1 MKLFGSSSITLM
13 NKIITLF
20 VTYMVVVIFLFSCLI
35 YIVEVRGVNQI
46 NEKYAYDVAI
56 LESNMVA
63 DWLSDH
69 VTYLTSLGSL
79 VSVDGLNI
87 EKDIVGLKDVQ
98 LKNTQNYRQFFLVT
112 PQKKYLDTFSQ
123 SSNMTDPLLEPLF
136 SGEKSFVITSPE
148 LHPVLSEALF
158 NILVPVI
165 DDNQVVGIL
174 GATLTMNDLST
185 RLSEYKVFGSGFGWL
200 MNEDLTVIAHP
211 INDLI
216 LKASILSE
224 EALAE
229 VQNDSTNTLPKGI
242 KSMNT
247 LGYKGLEKIQKQVIT
262 EVDNNGSNN
271 SSNNST
277 SEPTSF
283 ENNTTVARAN
293 YTDPDGYKRKVTL
306 VAVPTAENWYVAFT
320 TFNDKLTTTTNT
332 LLLYM
337 AIGLLAV
344 VIASVIASYLLA
356 NEITKPI
363 NQLVHTIN
371 LFIGGNRG
379 VRASV
384 KTNDEIGTLGKAFNG
399 MADTIIQT
407 TENVEELIQERT
419 HMLADLNYQ
428 IVVRNKELDTMNK
441 ELETTNT
448 KLHSLATTD
457 MLTGLQNRHE
467 LVRAM
472 QILLDE
478 VLKGDVP
485 GFSVLFVDLDNFKYY
500 NDTYSHEIGDFLL
513 VEISKILKTN
523 VRDLDLVARYGGDEF
538 VILLKHGDFEISK
551 MLSERIHSKIL
562 ERNGFKKEI
571 ERKIGAEIMLLGKNK
586 LSCSIGIVNYNRTV
600 DAKTVEDLLALAD
613 DTMYKAKKAGKSRIV
628 VN

>member
-1 MKLFGSSSITLM
+1 MKLFGTSSITLM

-35 YIVEVRGVNQI
+35 YIVEVRGVNEI
-46 NEKYAYDVAI
+46 NEKYAYDVAE

-63 DWLSDH
+63 DWLNDH

-87 EKDIVGLKDVQ
+87 EKDIVGLKDIQ
-98 LKNTQNYRQFFLVT
+98 LLNTQNYRQFFLVT
-112 PQKKYLDTFSQ
+112 QQNKYLDTFGQ
-123 SSNMTDPLLEPLF
+123 SSNMTDPLLELLF
-136 SGEKSFVITSPE
+136 SREKSFIITSPE

-165 DDNQVVGIL
+165 KDNQVVGIL
-174 GATLTMNDLST
+174 GATLTMSDLST
-185 RLSEYKVFGSGFGWL
+185 RLAEYKVFGSGFGWL

-216 LKASILSE
+216 LKASLLSE
-224 EALAE
+224 ESLIEA
-229 VQNDSTNTLPKGI
+229 QKDSAKQLPSGI

-247 LGYKGLEKIQKQVIT
+247 IGYKGLEKIEKQVNKGLDELDSDANLD
-262 EVDNNGSNN
+262 EVA
-271 SSNNST
+271 
-277 SEPTSF
+277 SF
-283 ENNTTVARAN
+283 ANNTTVAKAN

-306 VAVPTAENWYVAFT
+306 VAVPTSENWYVAFT
-320 TFNDKLTTTTNT
+320 TYNDKLTTTTNT

-586 LSCSIGIVNYNRTV
+586 LSCSIGIVNYNRNV